1 MTISSGKFIW
11 YDQMSSDLPG
21 SEKFYSE
28 VVGWSLA
35 PNTMNDQAYTLLAVG
50 KTMVGGLMPIP
61 ADAAKSGAR
70 PTWMGY
76 ISVDNVDAYARK
88 LTAAGGTIFRDPTDI
103 PNVGRFAVVG
113 DPHDAGFV
121 LFRPNGEPPPGGPP
135 APGTPGTIGWHE
147 LQAGDLNSAFAFLFR
162 PVRLDEI
169 GRNRHGAD
177 GGLPDIQYR

>member
-1 MTISSGKFIW
+1 
-11 YDQMSSDLPG
+11 
-21 SEKFYSE
+21 
-28 VVGWSLA
+28 
-35 PNTMNDQAYTLLAVG
+35 
-50 KTMVGGLMPIP
+50 
-61 ADAAKSGAR
+61 
-70 PTWMGY
+70 MGY
-76 ISVDNVDAYARK
+76 ISVDNVDSYARK
-88 LTAAGGTIFRDPTDI
+88 VTAAGGAIFRDPTDI

-177 GGLPDIQYR
+177 GDLPDIQYR

>member
-11 YDQMSSDLPG
+11 YDQMSNDLPG

-103 PNVGRFAVVG
+103 PQR
-113 DPHDAGFV
+113 
-121 LFRPNGEPPPGGPP
+121 RP
-135 APGTPGTIGWHE
+135 
-147 LQAGDLNSAFAFLFR
+147 LCRRRRSA
-162 PVRLDEI
+162 
-169 GRNRHGAD
+169 
-177 GGLPDIQYR
+177 